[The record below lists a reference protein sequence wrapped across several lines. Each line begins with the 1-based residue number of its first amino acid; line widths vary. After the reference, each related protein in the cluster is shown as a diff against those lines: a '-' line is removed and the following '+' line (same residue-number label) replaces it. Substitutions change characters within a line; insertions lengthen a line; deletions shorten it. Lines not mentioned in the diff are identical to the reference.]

1 MLQIITQIGSYSLTV
16 TEQNDK
22 LFRFAPLS
30 SYTFKER
37 ISIRAAD
44 AAFYL
49 CIRLLGMS
57 TRFEVRGIENL
68 QAIETAGKLPIY
80 CFWHDRILLGTWF
93 FRNRGIVV
101 LTSQSFDG
109 EYIARFIQRFGY
121 GAIRGSSSRG
131 GARALVEMIKS
142 MRRGHPMA
150 FPVDGPRGP
159 RYVAKPGP
167 LILAKKSGNPLM
179 PFVFEPKRFWAVNS
193 WDKMQIPRPFGKALL
208 TIGKPIYVG
217 RDLDDAGLEAKRKE
231 FQNSLDDLVLE
242 ARNWREGKDDL

>member
-1 MLQIITQIGSYSLTV
+1 
-16 TEQNDK
+16 
-22 LFRFAPLS
+22 
-30 SYTFKER
+30 
-37 ISIRAAD
+37 
-44 AAFYL
+44 
-49 CIRLLGMS
+49 
-57 TRFEVRGIENL
+57 
-68 QAIETAGKLPIY
+68 
-80 CFWHDRILLGTWF
+80 
-93 FRNRGIVV
+93 
-101 LTSQSFDG
+101 
-109 EYIARFIQRFGY
+109 
-121 GAIRGSSSRG
+121 
-131 GARALVEMIKS
+131 
-142 MRRGHPMA
+142 MA

-179 PFVFEPKRFWAVNS
+179 PFVFEPKRFWTVNS